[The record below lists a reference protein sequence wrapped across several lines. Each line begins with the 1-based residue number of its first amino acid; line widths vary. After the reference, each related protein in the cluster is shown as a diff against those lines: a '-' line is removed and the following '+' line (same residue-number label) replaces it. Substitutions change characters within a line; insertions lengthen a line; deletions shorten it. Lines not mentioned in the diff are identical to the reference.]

1 MQLNALRYFV
11 MVATTGSFSTTAK
24 HFQVPSS
31 SVSRFISKLEQE
43 IGQQLFYRNTRS
55 VRLTDIGE
63 KYFVQIKEVLDTLD
77 LANEEISGENAIRG
91 LIRINTAVA
100 LGRLHISRIV
110 NKLHDSFPDLS
121 VELILTDTFIDPVQ
135 EGVDTDWLITGFSIN
150 CTQDL

>member
-11 MVATTGSFSTTAK
+11 MVATTGSFSATAK

-43 IGQQLFYRNTRS
+43 IDSNFYRNTRS

-77 LANEEISGENAIRG
+77 LANEEISGKTR
-91 LIRINTAVA
+91 
-100 LGRLHISRIV
+100 S
-110 NKLHDSFPDLS
+110 
-121 VELILTDTFIDPVQ
+121 
-135 EGVDTDWLITGFSIN
+135 EG
-150 CTQDL
+150 